1 MPSTESVLTFA
12 RGPALYFAF
21 AVFFLGM
28 LRQVGLT
35 VAELVRAYG
44 RAGNQVIPY
53 RLLFRQ
59 SLGWIIP
66 VNGLRGA
73 RVFYTVASVA
83 FHVGMLLVTLF
94 LSGHVQ
100 LIEKGMGIAWPTLQP
115 AVADVL
121 TITTLAALA
130 VLLLFRLGS
139 RALRFLSTLQD
150 WFLLVL
156 CVVPI
161 LSGYYV
167 SHPAGNPLP
176 FWLTYLIHLLSAE
189 LLVILIPFT
198 KLAHVVLFPFTRISW
213 ELGWHFVPGAGEKV
227 RIALGKRDE
236 PV

>member
-1 MPSTESVLTFA
+1 MESILTFA
-12 RGPALYFAF
+12 RGPLLYFAL

-35 VAELVRAYG
+35 VAELVRAY
-44 RAGNQVIPY
+44 RKAGDQVIPY

-66 VNGLRGA
+66 VKGLRGT
-73 RVFYTVASVA
+73 RVPYTVASVV
-83 FHVGMLLVTLF
+83 FHLGMLLVTLF

-100 LIEKGMGIAWPTLQP
+100 LIKKGIGIAWPTLQP

-130 VLLLFRLGS
+130 ALLLFRLGS
-139 RALRFLSTLQD
+139 RGLRFLSTFQD

-156 CVVPI
+156 CMVPL

-167 SHPAGNPLP
+167 AHPVGSPLP

-189 LLVILIPFT
+189 LLVLLIPFT

-227 RIALGKRDE
+227 RIALGKEGE

>member
-1 MPSTESVLTFA
+1 MESILTFA
-12 RGPALYFAF
+12 RGPLLYFAL

-35 VAELVRAYG
+35 VAELVRAY
-44 RAGNQVIPY
+44 RKAGDQVIPY

-66 VNGLRGA
+66 VKGLRGT
-73 RVFYTVASVA
+73 RVGYTVASVV
-83 FHVGMLLVTLF
+83 FHLGMLLVTLF

-100 LIEKGMGIAWPTLQP
+100 LIKKSIGIVWPTLQP

-130 VLLLFRLGS
+130 ALLLFRLGS
-139 RALRFLSTLQD
+139 RGLRFLSTFQD

-156 CVVPI
+156 CIVPL

-167 SHPAGNPLP
+167 AHPVGSPLP

-189 LLVILIPFT
+189 LLVLLIPFT

-227 RIALGKRDE
+227 RIALGKEGE

>member
-1 MPSTESVLTFA
+1 METALAFA
-12 RGPALYFAF
+12 RGPLLFFSF
-21 AVFFLGM
+21 AVFFAGLA
-28 LRQVGLT
+28 RQLGLT
-35 VAELVRAYG
+35 MAELVRAYR
-44 RAGNQVIPY
+44 RAGDQVIPFGF
-53 RLLFRQ
+53 LFWR

-66 VNGLRGA
+66 VNALRGT
-73 RVFYTVASVA
+73 RVPYTVASVV
-83 FHVGMLLVTLF
+83 FHVGIILVPVF

-100 LIEKGMGIAWPTLQP
+100 LLRRGLGLAWPTLP
-115 AVADVL
+115 PPLADAL
-121 TITTLAALA
+121 TITSLAALA
-130 VLLLFRLGS
+130 ALLLFRVGS
-139 RALRFLSTLQD
+139 RALRFLSTFQD

-156 CVVPI
+156 CMVPL

-167 SHPAGNPLP
+167 AHPAGSPLP
-176 FWLTYLIHLLSAE
+176 FRLTFLIHLLSAE